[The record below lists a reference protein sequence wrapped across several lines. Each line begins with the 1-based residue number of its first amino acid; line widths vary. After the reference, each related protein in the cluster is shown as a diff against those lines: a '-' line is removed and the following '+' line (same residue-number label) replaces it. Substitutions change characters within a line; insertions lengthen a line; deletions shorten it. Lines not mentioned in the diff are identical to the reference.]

1 MQPERPQH
9 AQQWVNPVPRALC
22 VLCLLH
28 VRTCIGAD
36 AQLFSPL
43 SAVIASSAI
52 QGEGT
57 IIRPGLAIEEL
68 SVAQRASAGIGLPP

>member
-28 VRTCIGAD
+28 